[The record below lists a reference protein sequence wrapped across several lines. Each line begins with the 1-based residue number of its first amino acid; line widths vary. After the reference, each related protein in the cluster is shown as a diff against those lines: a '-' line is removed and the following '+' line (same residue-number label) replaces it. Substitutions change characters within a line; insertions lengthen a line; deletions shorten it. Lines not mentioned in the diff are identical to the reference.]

1 MNPSTPIPDSGPLT
15 SWPWLPYATGA
26 LALVLLAWLLVICG
40 RYLRADT
47 GTRTSIRQA
56 ARIRRTWPR
65 LARNL
70 GLVTLDRT
78 PTLLQ
83 TLATS
88 ADKNG
93 GKPEPK
99 VLTPK
104 LSTTVDQYGVM
115 VTVKTVAK
123 VGLAEFQKHADHL
136 ADAWACT
143 RVSINPGK
151 PGTLRIRAVRDE
163 PLLVPY
169 TFTPDGKPPTDLAVW
184 DLGLDEYALA
194 TVLRMDNVPGVCVAG
209 LPGYGKTSLIN
220 KLIAA
225 LAPSD
230 AVQFAVADGK
240 VSEAHEGD
248 YADVVGRLFAFV
260 GDDLEAA
267 NKLFTRL
274 VELRRSRSSAIR
286 RTLGTPNMWDK
297 GPSKAWPLVVLVID
311 EAHTYFRDYKGSD
324 PTTKKYAAL
333 TADNARLIED
343 LVKKGRSVGIVVIV
357 ATQKPTGDAIPTFI
371 RDVCPVSLSFAQ
383 KTTESAVA
391 ALGED
396 IRNWPDANP
405 VTMQDLGYVGVAT
418 MARQGHEG
426 FTRIR
431 LPKVHPDHV
440 ARIVADTAH
449 LATDPVQLLDLLT
462 RPSLLKGD
470 DLDTTALTSL

>member
-1 MNPSTPIPDSGPLT
+1 MDITIPGLARVIIPPEL
-15 SWPWLPYATGA
+15 LCVVG
-26 LALVLLAWLLVICG
+26 LVALVLLAWLLVICG
-40 RYLRADT
+40 RYLRADA
-47 GTRTSIRQA
+47 GTRATIRQA
-56 ARIRRTWPR
+56 WRIRRTWPR

-70 GLVTLDRT
+70 GLTTTDRT
-78 PTLLQ
+78 PTFLQ
-83 TLATS
+83 SLTAT
-88 ADKNG
+88 DKG
-93 GKPEPK
+93 GKPEPR
-99 VLTPK
+99 VLTPALATK
-104 LSTTVDQYGVM
+104 ADRYGVM
-115 VTVKTVAK
+115 VEVKTVAK
-123 VGLAEFQKHADHL
+123 VGLAEFQRHVDHL
-136 ADAWACT
+136 ADAWGCT
-143 RVSINPGK
+143 RVSVNPGK
-151 PGTLRIRAVRDE
+151 PGRLMIRAVRDE
-163 PLLVPY
+163 PLLIPS
-169 TFTPDGKPPTDLAVW
+169 TFTPDGKPPADLSVW

-194 TVLRMDNVPGVCVAG
+194 TVLRMSNVPGVCVAG
-209 LPGYGKTSLIN
+209 LPGFGKTSLIN
-220 KLIAA
+220 GLISR
-225 LAPSD
+225 LAPSG

-248 YADVVGRLFAFV
+248 YADVVDRLFAFV

-274 VELRRSRSSAIR
+274 VDLRRARSSSIR
-286 RTLGTPNMWDK
+286 RLLGTPNMWSV
-297 GPSKAWPLVVLVID
+297 GPSKKWPLVVLVID

-333 TADNARLIED
+333 TADNARLVED

-405 VTMQDLGYVGVAT
+405 VIMQDPGYVGVAT

-431 LPKVHPDHV
+431 IPYVDP
-440 ARIVADTAH
+440 ADTARIAQASAH
-449 LATDPVQLLDLLT
+449 LTADPGHLLDLLNG
-462 RPSLLKGD
+462 PDLLKGD
-470 DLDTTALTSL
+470 DLAPAA

>member
-1 MNPSTPIPDSGPLT
+1 MNTAVPGLGAATIPPPL
-15 SWPWLPYATGA
+15 LYAAGA
-26 LALVLLAWLLVICG
+26 IALVLLAWLLVICG
-40 RYLRADT
+40 RYLSADKATRA
-47 GTRTSIRQA
+47 SIRQA
-56 ARIRRTWPR
+56 WRIRRTWPR

-70 GLVTLDRT
+70 GLVTTDRT
-78 PTLLQ
+78 PTFLQ
-83 TLATS
+83 SLTAS
-88 ADKNG
+88 GNGSG
-93 GKPEPK
+93 GKPEPRI
-99 VLTPK
+99 LTPA
-104 LSTTVDQYGVM
+104 LSTKVDRYGVM

-143 RVSINPGK
+143 RVSINPDK
-151 PGTLRIRAVRDE
+151 PGRLMIRAVRDE
-163 PLLVPY
+163 PLLIPY
-169 TFTPDGKPPTDLAVW
+169 TFTPNGKPPADLSVW

-248 YADVVGRLFAFV
+248 YADVTDRLFAFV

-274 VELRRSRSSAIR
+274 VNLRRARSSAIR
-286 RTLGTPNMWDK
+286 RVLGTPNMWAK

-311 EAHTYFRDYKGSD
+311 EAHTYFREYKGSD

-333 TADNARLIED
+333 TSDNARLIED

-405 VTMQDLGYVGVAT
+405 VTMQDPGYVGVAT

-426 FTRIR
+426 FTRVRIPYVDPADTAR
-431 LPKVHPDHV
+431 V
-440 ARIVADTAH
+440 AADTAH
-449 LATDPVQLLDLLT
+449 LTADPDLLLDLLT
-462 RPSLLKGD
+462 RPHLLKGD
-470 DLDTTALTSL
+470 DLDPAA

>member
-1 MNPSTPIPDSGPLT
+1 MNTAVPGLGAATIPPPL
-15 SWPWLPYATGA
+15 LYAGGA

-40 RYLRADT
+40 RYLSADK
-47 GTRTSIRQA
+47 GTRASIRQA
-56 ARIRRTWPR
+56 WRIRRTWPR

-70 GLVTLDRT
+70 GLVTTDRT
-78 PTLLQ
+78 PTFLQ
-83 TLATS
+83 SLTASGNGT
-88 ADKNG
+88 G
-93 GKPEPK
+93 GKPEPRI
-99 VLTPK
+99 LTPG
-104 LSTTVDQYGVM
+104 LSTKVDRYGVV

-143 RVSINPGK
+143 RVSINPDR

-163 PLLVPY
+163 PLLIPY
-169 TFTPDGKPPTDLAVW
+169 TCTPEGKPPADLSVW

-209 LPGYGKTSLIN
+209 LPGYGKTSLIS

-248 YADVVGRLFAFV
+248 YADVTDRLFAFV

-274 VELRRSRSSAIR
+274 VNLRRARSSAIR
-286 RTLGTPNMWDK
+286 RVLGTPNMWAK

-343 LVKKGRSVGIVVIV
+343 LVKKGRSVGMVVIV

-405 VTMQDLGYVGVAT
+405 VTMQDPGYVGVAT

-426 FTRIR
+426 FTR
-431 LPKVHPDHV
+431 V
-440 ARIVADTAH
+440 RIPYVDPADTARVAADTAP
-449 LATDPVQLLDLLT
+449 LTADPGLLLDLLT
-462 RPSLLKGD
+462 CPHLLKGD
-470 DLDTTALTSL
+470 DLDTTA